1 MGRTVIFLVMIA
13 LTAMAVARDLEQVL
27 ADQVRRTFSLD
38 SDYVTITL
46 QRTDLSRRDLTG
58 CEVKVYPLTQA
69 EPKGRFSLRVEL
81 LAEGRQIETGTA
93 VLEIRRAAD
102 LWVPTRTIQ
111 RGEILSPEL
120 FTVKRIDVTSI
131 TEPML
136 NDLSHR
142 DGCRAK
148 QLLIAGRPVPLGRLE
163 KVPDVENGTPVTLI
177 GAAGC
182 LEIQAR
188 GIALQNGY
196 VGEIVKVKNIDSR
209 KILTGRVT
217 SAATVAITW

>member
-1 MGRTVIFLVMIA
+1 MGRMVIFLVMIA
-13 LTAMAVARDLEQVL
+13 LTAPAAARDLEQVL
-27 ADQVRRTFSLD
+27 ADQVRQAFSLD
-38 SDYVTITL
+38 SEYVTITL
-46 QRTDLSRRDLTG
+46 LRADLSRRDLTG
-58 CEVKVYPLTQA
+58 YEARIHPLMPG
-69 EPKGRFSLRVEL
+69 EPKGRFSLGVEL
-81 LAEGRQIETGTA
+81 LTAGSQVETGTA

-102 LWVPTRTIQ
+102 LWVPVRTIQ

-120 FTVKRIDVTSI
+120 FAAKRIDVTSI

-136 NDLSHR
+136 GDLSHR
-142 DGCRAK
+142 EGCRAK

-163 KVPDVENGTPVTLI
+163 KVPDVENGTPVTLV

-196 VGEIVKVKNIDSR
+196 VGETVKVKNLDSR
-209 KILTGRVT
+209 KILTGKVT
-217 SAATVAITW
+217 SASTVAITW